1 MNVHTILKAK
11 GTRVVTIKPE
21 VTVIDALRVLKQERI
36 GAVVI
41 SADGKSVDGIVSE
54 RDVVRTLSDR
64 GAEALSRPV
73 SDVMTKAVVTCR
85 VKDTIVELMD
95 RMTQGHF
102 RHMPVV
108 ENDELSGMVS
118 IGDVVKARLDQVESE
133 AEALRSYITQ

>member
-1 MNVHTILKAK
+1 MNVQTILKTK
-11 GTRVVTIKPE
+11 GTRVVTVKPE
-21 VTVIDALRVLKQERI
+21 TTVTDALRVLKQERI

-41 SADGKSVDGIVSE
+41 SPDGKAVAGILSE
-54 RDVVRTLSDR
+54 RDVVRTLADR
-64 GAEALSRPV
+64 GADTLARPV
-73 SDVMTKAVVTCR
+73 SEVMTKAVVTCG

-108 ENDELSGMVS
+108 DGDELSGMIS
-118 IGDVVKARLDQVESE
+118 IGDVVKARLGQVESE